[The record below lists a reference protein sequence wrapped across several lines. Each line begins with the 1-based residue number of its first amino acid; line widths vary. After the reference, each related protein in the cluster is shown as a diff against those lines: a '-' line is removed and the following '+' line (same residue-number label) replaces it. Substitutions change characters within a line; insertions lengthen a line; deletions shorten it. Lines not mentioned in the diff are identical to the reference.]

1 MHRKHPVLVFFA
13 YISCLLI
20 LVSHHL
26 LAQAQTQT
34 QIQLTV
40 ESGNAFIEGRGLY
53 VLSGYVITGG
63 LIPQT
68 FMIDLSI
75 SWNASSPAYK
85 ILQTGLNSNWFAS
98 AMSTDGQKWFVLLDG
113 TGYVLDF
120 RSNMWSQVLTNPG
133 AKGIFGLGAATHPET
148 GKIYIPFGYLS
159 ENGMRSMMIV
169 DLTDNSYSTDNI
181 NTSLSVQ
188 NMYTFT
194 WNAQLK
200 SFLFANEAGIYTYTP
215 SSGWMT
221 FNGPQEWS
229 ASFGHCIVSSTSG
242 SKVVLFGGSNRRL
255 NATFGDIFILDVPT
269 LTWKKGPSTS
279 SQDVRRSCACAISN
293 DYFIAWGGQVSV
305 DQPSSIGL
313 KPLVV
318 RPEQM
323 TLVYDLR
330 TDKWVSGYIAPTAIP
345 TIMIPTTTNPSGNN
359 TPSPTTTSSQN
370 LNEGTG
376 DSPINP
382 WVLVGIICGA
392 LGLGLIMGIIYYEY
406 RSRVDQSR
414 KDPGEGRE
422 ETKRQKGT
430 VQLGSFGSKHLPQ
443 HPHTFSDQYDAK
455 EQR

>member
-1 MHRKHPVLVFFA
+1 MHREHPTLRFFA
-13 YISCLLI
+13 CTSYLLI
-20 LVSHHL
+20 LVSHQL
-26 LAQAQTQT
+26 FAQAQTQT

-53 VLSGYVITGG
+53 VLSGYVTAGK

-68 FMIDLSI
+68 FMIDLSV

-85 ILQTGLNSNWFAS
+85 TLQTGLNSNWFAS

-120 RSNMWSQVLTNPG
+120 RSNMWSPVLTNPG
-133 AKGIFGLGAATHPET
+133 AKGVFGLGAATHPET
-148 GKIYIPFGYLS
+148 GKIYIPFGYLNG
-159 ENGMRSMMIV
+159 NGMRSTMIV

-181 NTSLSVQ
+181 DTPLSVKS
-188 NMYTFT
+188 MYAFT

-200 SFLFANEAGIYTYTP
+200 SFLLANEAGIYTYTP
-215 SSGWMT
+215 SSGWMV
-221 FNGPQEWS
+221 FNGPQELS
-229 ASFGHCIVSSTSG
+229 ASFGHCIVSSNSG
-242 SKVVLFGGSNRRL
+242 SKVVLFGGSNASL

-305 DQPSSIGL
+305 DQPSGIGL
-313 KPLVV
+313 NPMVV
-318 RPEQM
+318 RPEQ
-323 TLVYDLR
+323 TTIVYDLR
-330 TDKWVSGYIAPTAIP
+330 TDKWVSNYIAPITIP
-345 TIMIPTTTNPSGNN
+345 TTMIPTTTNPLGNN
-359 TPSPTTTSSQN
+359 TSSPITTSSQN
-370 LNEGTG
+370 LNEDTG
-376 DSPINP
+376 DSPVNA

-414 KDPGEGRE
+414 KDLGEGRE

-430 VQLGSFGSKHLPQ
+430 VQLGSFGSKHSSQ
-443 HPHTFSDQYDAK
+443 HPHTFPDQYDAK
-455 EQR
+455 AQS